1 MKSIIKPL
9 LLSAALATAGLVA
22 VAQTPNTGTATMA
35 HAGAKEQGRMDPS
48 RMQQKMSERMAELKA
63 KLRLNGAQ
71 EDAWAQYLAA
81 MQPPADAGQRM
92 GRENRKQMHEEWKT
106 MTTPQRIERMN
117 AMKAQRDA
125 HMLKRNEATLAF
137 YQTLSPDQQQVFDA
151 NAMGAGQHGRRG
163 EHGGKHR
170 HHG

>member
-1 MKSIIKPL
+1 MRSVIKPL
-9 LLSAALATAGLVA
+9 LLSVALATAGIVA
-22 VAQTPNTGTATMA
+22 GAQTPSTAATAMA
-35 HAGAKEQGRMDPS
+35 HADAKEHGRMDPS
-48 RMQQKMSERMAELKA
+48 RMQQKMAERMAELKA
-63 KLRLNGAQ
+63 RLRLSGAQ

-81 MQPPADAGQRM
+81 MQPPADAGQKM

-106 MTTPQRIERMN
+106 LTTPQRIERMN

-137 YQTLSPDQQQVFDA
+137 YQTLSPEQQQVFDA
-151 NAMGAGQHGRRG
+151 NAMGAGRHGHRG